1 MQDVFDEVLESGKP
15 DFPFCL
21 AWANHSWYSKTF
33 DKDSTG
39 DKLLM
44 EQTYPGEEDIE
55 MHFSYLNRAFRDKR
69 YIKIDGMPL
78 LVV

>member
-1 MQDVFDEVLESGKP
+1 MNFVIYGE
-15 DFPFCL
+15 
-21 AWANHSWYSKTF
+21 
-33 DKDSTG
+33 

-78 LVV
+78 LVVYDPIVSLLSV